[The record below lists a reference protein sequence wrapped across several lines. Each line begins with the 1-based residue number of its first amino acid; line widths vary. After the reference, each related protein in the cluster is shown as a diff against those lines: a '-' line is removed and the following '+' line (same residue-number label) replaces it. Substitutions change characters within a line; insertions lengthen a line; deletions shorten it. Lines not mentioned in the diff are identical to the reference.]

1 MCLICKELI
10 GTAETGR
17 RGLRFLEEAAESLT
31 LFLPVSVSVNAR
43 VMLRTLLVVLRQG
56 SSVTH
61 TGHIVLVSLALTRL
75 QCFYAVTF
83 FILCLSDCSPKQGGN
98 HSSGHECVCAHMH
111 VCAPMCLLLGSLSEP
126 YTRLSLLP
134 WFNTD
139 LSIVIQATSES
150 AAFEALNFQGNEV
163 LY

>member
-98 HSSGHECVCAHMH
+98 QTLLDTNVYVHTCMYVHPCACSWDHSQSLIHASACF
-111 VCAPMCLLLGSLSEP
+111 LGL
-126 YTRLSLLP
+126 TQ
-134 WFNTD
+134 T
-139 LSIVIQATSES
+139 
-150 AAFEALNFQGNEV
+150 
-163 LY
+163 